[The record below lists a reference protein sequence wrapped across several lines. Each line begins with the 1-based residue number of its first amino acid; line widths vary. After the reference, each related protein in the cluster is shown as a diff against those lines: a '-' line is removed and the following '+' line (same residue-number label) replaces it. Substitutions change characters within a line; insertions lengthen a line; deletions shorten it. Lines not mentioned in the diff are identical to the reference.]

1 MGTLT
6 QGATTVTLPDDL
18 DFPDEFDWPPLKQT
32 KTYSVT
38 GALLV
43 ESGRKQTGR
52 LITLQAG
59 DNYAWM
65 SRADVEAL
73 RTMLDDPFTNMTLVF
88 RGVTYTVRFN
98 AEEGAIQARPVVDFG
113 DPDDADFWIVTL
125 RFYVV

>member
-6 QGATTVTLPDDL
+6 QGAVTVTLPDDL
-18 DFPDEFDWPPLKQT
+18 DFPDEFDWTPVKQT

-43 ESGRKQTGR
+43 EIGRRQTGR
-52 LITLQAG
+52 LMTLQGG
-59 DNYAWM
+59 DTYAWL
-65 SRADVEAL
+65 SRADVDAL
-73 RTMLDDPFTNMTLVF
+73 RTMVEDTFTDMTLVF

-98 AEEGAIQARPVVDFG
+98 VEDGALSARPVVDFG